1 MASAEYKAG
10 QHAAARNVAEVTERH
25 RNWLGNLGDKVH
37 RGHNHNRLGKAFQP
51 AADAVALDGAAPAEE
66 AGHQRPCHGGGQ
78 IGRGRTENAGH
89 TDKGTAH

>member
-1 MASAEYKAG
+1 MKCFLQKLQIPTYGTSTEHSSRNGGQRRIHKAG

-51 AADAVALDGAAPAEE
+51 AAERE
-66 AGHQRPCHGGGQ
+66 AKKKD
-78 IGRGRTENAGH
+78 ENKE
-89 TDKGTAH
+89 D